1 MINCHI
7 RVVGW
12 DVGRPKSRIDKQ
24 NIVVY
29 NIDVLKRKYKIN
41 IKELKGKKTMTFSE
55 FETRLNYYFNS
66 TSERDVYALE
76 KIFDGDVYPT
86 MSTDEKKELYEHL
99 NSQYSDFYTGYTLLK
114 MIKNYNPD
122 AFVEQCREVTEEERI
137 VNNFVYIIFFD
148 DKIFED

>member
-1 MINCHI
+1 MYS
-7 RVVGW
+7 
-12 DVGRPKSRIDKQ
+12 KEST
-24 NIVVY
+24 
-29 NIDVLKRKYKIN
+29 KIN
-41 IKELKGKKTMTFSE
+41 IKKLKGKKTMTFSE

-86 MSTDEKKELYEHL
+86 MPTDEKKELYEHL
-99 NSQYSDFYTGYTLLK
+99 NSQYSDFYAGYTLLK

-148 DKIFED
+148 DKIFEE

>member
-1 MINCHI
+1 
-7 RVVGW
+7 
-12 DVGRPKSRIDKQ
+12 
-24 NIVVY
+24 
-29 NIDVLKRKYKIN
+29 
-41 IKELKGKKTMTFSE
+41 MTFSE

-66 TSERDVYALE
+66 TSKRDVSAL
-76 KIFDGDVYPT
+76 KTLFYGRVYPT
-86 MSTDEKKELYEHL
+86 MSTEEKKELYEHL
-99 NSQYSDFYTGYTLLK
+99 NSQYSDFYAGYTLLK

>member
-1 MINCHI
+1 
-7 RVVGW
+7 
-12 DVGRPKSRIDKQ
+12 
-24 NIVVY
+24 
-29 NIDVLKRKYKIN
+29 
-41 IKELKGKKTMTFSE
+41 MTFSE

-76 KIFDGDVYPT
+76 EIFDGDVYPT
-86 MSTDEKKELYEHL
+86 MSTNEKKALYEHL

-137 VNNFVYIIFFD
+137 VNNFIYIIFFD
-148 DKIFED
+148 DKIFEE